1 MERLTLQQTLKLID
15 RNIIKQ
21 NETHLI
27 VDKVS
32 SNDLDDYIITKIFK
46 NSNDIQ
52 FKVESLRDLS
62 SYVIDY
68 RQIKKIDDMNI
79 KDLLNAYDMGE
90 NSIVE
95 IDIPTDAIKDIIG
108 KTTAIIDGY
117 KLENNM
123 RIRLHN
129 DINPK
134 YCNKI
139 FKVKFIDEKI
149 TLVANR
155 GRPKKN

>member
-1 MERLTLQQTLKLID
+1 MERLTLQQTLKLIN
-15 RNIIKQ
+15 RNIIKKD
-21 NETHLI
+21 ETHLI

-32 SNDLDDYIITKIFK
+32 QNNIDEYIITEMFI
-46 NSNDIQ
+46 SNNGVK

-62 SYVIDY
+62 SYIIDY

-90 NSIVE
+90 NSITE
-95 IDIPTDAIKDIIG
+95 IDIETDAIKDIIG
-108 KTTAIIDGY
+108 KEEVVIDGY
-117 KLENNM
+117 DLEDNM
-123 RIRLHN
+123 RIILKK
-129 DINPK
+129 DINSK

-139 FKVKFIDEKI
+139 LKVKFVDGKI
-149 TLVANR
+149 TLVSNR